1 MSQITLQGNPIH
13 TVGQLPKIGSVP
25 PYFELVNETLGVKN
39 LTDYTNQTI
48 VLNIFP
54 SLDTDTCAAS
64 VRKFNQIA
72 AQSPDTVVLCISKD
86 LPFAQSRFC
95 TIESLNNVEGLSDF
109 RDGKFGND
117 YGVTIVDGPMKG
129 LLGRSVVVIQKGK
142 VVYTELVPEITNEPN
157 YAEVL
162 SLLN

>member
-13 TVGQLPKIGSVP
+13 TIGQLPTIGSKALD
-25 PYFELVNETLGVKN
+25 FELVNQTLGIEK
-39 LTDYTNQTI
+39 LADYGNKTI

-54 SLDTDTCAAS
+54 SLDTGTCASS
-64 VRKFNQIA
+64 VRKFNQMSA
-72 AQSPDTVVLCISKD
+72 ESPDTVVLCISKD
-86 LPFAQSRFC
+86 LPFAHSRFC

-117 YGVTIVDGPMKG
+117 YGITIVDGPMKG
-129 LLGRSVVVIQKGK
+129 LLARSVVVIQAGK
-142 VVYTELVPEITNEPN
+142 VTYTELVAEITNEPN
-157 YAEVL
+157 YAAVL